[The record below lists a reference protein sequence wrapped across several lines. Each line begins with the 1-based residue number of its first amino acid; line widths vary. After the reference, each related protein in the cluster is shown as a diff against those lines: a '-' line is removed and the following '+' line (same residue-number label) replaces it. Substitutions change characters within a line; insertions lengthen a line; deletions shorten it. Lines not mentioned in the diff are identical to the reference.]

1 MLRHRTKLVSFPGF
15 QGAKFVCIRQ
25 VFIIYPLE
33 DNLDFNLEAL
43 PKTIMLN
50 DGSLERFLGRFNK
63 DAAMEIVSTTALTED
78 LLANFKVLQKGK
90 KDNIFYTLEIPISN
104 GDDPTTTT
112 ISDPISQRF
121 WMTKDTFLAK
131 TLRFSMEMEQ
141 RSLFK
146 PKRFNSCFVPI

>member
-50 DGSLERFLGRFNK
+50 DGSLERFLGRFIK

-78 LLANFKVLQKGK
+78 LLANFKVLQKRRK
-90 KDNIFYTLEIPISN
+90 KITSSTRWKFQSLMVMIQQLRQFPILYLKGS
-104 GDDPTTTT
+104 G
-112 ISDPISQRF
+112 
-121 WMTKDTFLAK
+121 
-131 TLRFSMEMEQ
+131 
-141 RSLFK
+141 
-146 PKRFNSCFVPI
+146 